1 MSDEQ
6 AECIGTMLRDIV
18 EKLDKVVDK
27 LDEGNDKL
35 DNMCTAL
42 VEGLNKVVD
51 KLEVLTF
58 HSSSH

>member
-1 MSDEQ
+1 
-6 AECIGTMLRDIV
+6 
-18 EKLDKVVDK
+18 VVDK

-35 DNMCTAL
+35 DNMSTAL

-58 HSSSH
+58 HISSH